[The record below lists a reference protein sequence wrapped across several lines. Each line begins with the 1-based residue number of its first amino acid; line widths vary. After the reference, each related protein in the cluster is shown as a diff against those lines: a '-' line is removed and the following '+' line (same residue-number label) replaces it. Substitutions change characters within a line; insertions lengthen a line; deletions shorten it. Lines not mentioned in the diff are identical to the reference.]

1 MIIKSKLYNYK
12 LKFIDKI
19 NFNKKEEDENI
30 YIIDNYINKKIKI
43 KSKKKIVIN
52 SVENSKDFKELNNII
67 KKLLDLNISR
77 NNKII
82 CIGGGITQDVS
93 SFVASIIFR
102 GIDWE
107 FYPTTII
114 SQCDSCIGG
123 KTSINFQGYK
133 NLIGNFYPPK
143 KIFINI
149 NFLKTLSKS
158 EIFSGMGEMAHYFF
172 LSKENY
178 NLFFD
183 NLDNIVLLKHKILKK
198 ILAQNLKIKK
208 KFIEQDEF
216 DNGKRLLLNFGHT
229 FGHAIEKTTNFDC
242 PHGLAVA
249 HGIDMALFFSNYLGL
264 LSNFKY
270 EKMRRDIVKIS
281 SFYRLKKIN
290 IDKFIKN
297 FSKDKKHSNN
307 YYKVIL
313 TSGVGKMFI
322 FKMPKNKSFKIILK
336 KYFDRHVN

>member
-1 MIIKSKLYNYK
+1 MTAVNRYLELLPHIQNPQNLDLSKY
-12 LKFIDKI
+12 
-19 NFNKKEEDENI
+19 ENALQL
-30 YIIDNYINKKIKI
+30 
-43 KSKKKIVIN
+43 SL
-52 SVENSKDFKELNNII
+52 SI
-67 KKLLDLNISR
+67 KKSVVDFDEYE
-77 NNKII
+77 
-82 CIGGGITQDVS
+82 TDVRRS
-93 SFVASIIFR
+93 
-102 GIDWE
+102 
-107 FYPTTII
+107 
-114 SQCDSCIGG
+114 
-123 KTSINFQGYK
+123 
-133 NLIGNFYPPK
+133 
-143 KIFINI
+143 
-149 NFLKTLSKS
+149 
-158 EIFSGMGEMAHYFF
+158 M
-172 LSKENY
+172 NY
-178 NLFFD
+178 
-183 NLDNIVLLKHKILKK
+183 
-198 ILAQNLKIKK
+198 
-208 KFIEQDEF
+208 
-216 DNGKRLLLNFGHT
+216 GHT

-336 KYFDRHVN
+336 KYFDSHVN